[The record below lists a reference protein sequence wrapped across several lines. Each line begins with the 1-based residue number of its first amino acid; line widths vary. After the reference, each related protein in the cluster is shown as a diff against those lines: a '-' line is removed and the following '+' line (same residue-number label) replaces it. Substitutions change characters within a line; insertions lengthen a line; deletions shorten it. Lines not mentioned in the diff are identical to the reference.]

1 MRRRMTLAAIRS
13 RSFYRSPL
21 RPRWY
26 WPVLFLSG
34 IAGGLALGLGAGAWL
49 GWSGTVYAVTT
60 DVTKRMLDITGK
72 AGLEVR
78 AVYADGREHTDRE
91 SLKERLG
98 LSVGQPLLG
107 FDTESAQARLEDLP
121 WVREASVGR
130 YFPDT
135 VKVRL
140 VERKPLA
147 IWQHE
152 GRFSLIDR
160 EGGVIVGDVE
170 AEKVRRRFNGLRVL
184 TGEGAPEQ
192 AVALFKMLSVEP
204 LLSARVRA
212 ASWVGDRR
220 WTLRLDN
227 QVDVLL
233 PEKAPLHAWRLLAK
247 AVREQALL
255 DRAIVVIDLRQSPD
269 RMRLK
274 LEPSAFGDLEA

>member
-13 RSFYRSPL
+13 RSFNRAPL

-26 WPVLFLSG
+26 WPVLYLSG
-34 IAGGLALGLGAGAWL
+34 IAGGLAFGLGAGAWL

-60 DVTKRMLDITGK
+60 DVTDRMLGLTGK

-78 AVYADGREHTDRE
+78 AVYADGREQTDKNA
-91 SLKERLG
+91 LKEQLG
-98 LSVGQPLLG
+98 ISVGQPILS
-107 FDTESAQARLEDLP
+107 FDTAGAQARLEELP
-121 WVREASVGR
+121 WVREAVVGR
-130 YFPDT
+130 YLPDT
-135 VKVRL
+135 IKVRL

-147 IWQHE
+147 IWQHD

-160 EGGVIVGDVE
+160 EGGVIVNDVD
-170 AEKVRRRFNGLRVL
+170 AEKVRRHFDDLRVL
-184 TGEGAPEQ
+184 AGEGAPEQ

-204 LLSARVRA
+204 DLSARVRA

-227 QVDVLL
+227 KIDVLL
-233 PEKAPLHAWRLLAK
+233 PEKAPLEAWRFLAK
-247 AVREQALL
+247 VAKEQALL
-255 DRAIVVIDLRQSPD
+255 DRAIVTIDLRQSPD

-274 LEPSAFGDLEA
+274 LEPSISGDLQA